1 MNESAYI
8 DQIEAGVPSRDEYF
22 VRVEDIREEA
32 IVRVSVERPFD
43 HDPRMGAISWED
55 RFEYDQL
62 DRASQRKA
70 RREACELAANWAA
83 TLSWNPQYG
92 AYPAKY
98 DSNF

>member
-1 MNESAYI
+1 MNASI
-8 DQIEAGVPSRDEYF
+8 QNRDEYF
-22 VRVEDIREEA
+22 IRVEDVAEEG
-32 IVRVSVERPFD
+32 IVRVSVERPFG

-55 RFEYDQL
+55 HFEYDRH
-62 DRASQRKA
+62 DRASRYYAQ
-70 RREACELAANWAA
+70 REARELAAKWAA